1 MRSSNNPSLE
11 KERNIET
18 ERREVERK
26 KTERL
31 RETQRETER
40 LTDRERNKYS
50 NIVHDFS

>member
-26 KTERL
+26 KTGRL

-40 LTDRERNKYS
+40 LTDRERNEDREAERQ
-50 NIVHDFS
+50 IV